1 MSDIQAINLDEEE
14 YERVPREL
22 PKDIELNLSVFRCD
36 YKWTTWYGFWEN
48 IKWFFRSWKPAWH
61 RATKG
66 YCRMDTW
73 NVDYSLTAY
82 LIKVLIE
89 YRNVT
94 DGWPFPH
101 FKTFKEW
108 IDALDE
114 CIDLLIFSMRDTDSD
129 ELCPHYTEWAEKVV
143 GKTNGDPTEEQIAIR
158 EAYTEEVNAAY
169 QKQCE
174 AREKA
179 FAFIGKYLPHIWW

>member
-22 PKDIELNLSVFRCD
+22 PKDIELNQSVFRCD
-36 YKWTTWYGFWEN
+36 YKWTTWHGFWEN
-48 IKWFFRSWKPAWH
+48 IKEFFFSWEPAWH

-73 NVDYSLTAY
+73 NVDYTLTAY

-94 DGWPFPH
+94 NGWPYPQFE
-101 FKTFKEW
+101 TFEQW
-108 IDALDE
+108 IAEIDL
-114 CIDLLIFSMRDTDSD
+114 CIDRLIFSMRDIDTQ
-129 ELCPHYTEWAEKVV
+129 
-143 GKTNGDPTEEQIAIR
+143 EE
-158 EAYTEEVNAAY
+158 Y
-169 QKQCE
+169 QESCE
-174 AREKA
+174 ARRKA
-179 FAFIGKYLPHIWW
+179 FAFLGEYLPHIWW